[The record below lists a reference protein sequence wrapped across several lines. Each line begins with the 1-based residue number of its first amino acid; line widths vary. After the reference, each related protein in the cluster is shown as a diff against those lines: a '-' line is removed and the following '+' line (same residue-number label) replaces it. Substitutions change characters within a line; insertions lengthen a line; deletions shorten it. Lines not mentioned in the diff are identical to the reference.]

1 MRRSLR
7 EWLADRF
14 GSETPANHSTA
25 VAGAGAET
33 NESARLYTC
42 PGCEK
47 TLVARRLDSCPACGG
62 AVERTQ
68 TGQDLG
74 HVPAAD

>member
-14 GSETPANHSTA
+14 GS
-25 VAGAGAET
+25 GAGTGLPPTVPGERT
-33 NESARLYTC
+33 TESARLYTC
-42 PGCEK
+42 GGCEK
-47 TLVARRLDSCPACGG
+47 TLVARRLESCPVCGG

-74 HVPAAD
+74 HVSAAD